1 MGSAFRRA
9 VPLAWIAAIVGIH
22 QASAQEPVDI
32 ELVLAVDL
40 SISVDGAEFDLQ
52 RQGLVAAFRDPTVIE
67 AIRANAQ
74 GIAIAVVLWAG
85 AEQQRIAVDWQHL
98 TDSPSSLAFAATID
112 RALRIDP
119 EFFGKTAIGSAMYFA
134 LQALD
139 GNDFSGIRRKIDVSG
154 DGRANEGF
162 KPERVRDFAARS
174 GVTVNG
180 LAIIND
186 EPYLEQYYRTHVI
199 GGPAAFVL
207 VADDY
212 EDFIQAIRLKLLR
225 ELAPGETV
233 YSGGYAVAVR

>member
-1 MGSAFRRA
+1 
-9 VPLAWIAAIVGIH
+9 
-22 QASAQEPVDI
+22 
-32 ELVLAVDL
+32 
-40 SISVDGAEFDLQ
+40 
-52 RQGLVAAFRDPTVIE
+52 
-67 AIRANAQ
+67 
-74 GIAIAVVLWAG
+74 
-85 AEQQRIAVDWQHL
+85 
-98 TDSPSSLAFAATID
+98 
-112 RALRIDP
+112 
-119 EFFGKTAIGSAMYFA
+119 MYFA

-162 KPERVRDFAARS
+162 KPERVRDFAVRS

-212 EDFIQAIRLKLLR
+212 EDFVQAIRLKLLR

-233 YSGGYAVAVR
+233 NSGGYAVAVR